1 MSRLTA
7 TLALAVAVL
16 LALTACGDGGPS
28 NSDRTGAGMAL
39 PGNEPL
45 LVVGDWGSGT
55 AAQEEVAAQMGD
67 YAQRH
72 AVGAIVT
79 TGDNFY
85 SDNVGDLM
93 EPFAW
98 ATDADT
104 PFLISWG
111 NHDLDSQRRI
121 ELIDETFEDPPR
133 WRTLDWGPLDI
144 VIVDSTQVDSEPQGR
159 FLVEALTESD
169 DPTIV
174 VSHHPPYSCGSHGGT
189 QSVLTNWVPHFDDDV
204 FLVLSGHEHNYQRF
218 ESDDVTYVVTGGGG
232 QSLTE
237 LADCSDDHPGR
248 VAGEAVHHFIAL
260 ELADSLNVT
269 AIDADGEVIDESSL
283 GLP

>member
-1 MSRLTA
+1 MTRLTG
-7 TLALAVAVL
+7 TLVLAIAL
-16 LALTACGDGGPS
+16 LALSACGGGAS
-28 NSDRTGAGMAL
+28 LGSDRTGAGMAL
-39 PGNEPL
+39 PGNEAL

-55 AAQEEVAAQMGD
+55 DAQIEVAAQMED
-67 YAQRH
+67 YAQTH
-72 AVGAIVT
+72 TVGAIVT

-98 ATDADT
+98 ATEGDI

-111 NHDLDSQRRI
+111 NHDVESRRRI
-121 ELIDETFEDPPR
+121 ESIDGSFGDPPR
-133 WRTLDWGPLDI
+133 WWSHDWGPLDI
-144 VIVDSTQVDSEPQGR
+144 VIVDSTQVDSEPQRR

-174 VSHHPPYSCGSHGGT
+174 VSHHPPYSCASHGDT
-189 QSVLTNWVPHFDDDV
+189 NNVLTDWVPHFDDDV

-218 ESDDVTYVVTGGGG
+218 EFDDVTYVVTGGGG

-237 LADCSDDHPGR
+237 LADCSDDHPAR
-248 VAGEAVHHFIAL
+248 IAGEAVHHFVAL
-260 ELADSLNVT
+260 ELTDSLDVT
-269 AIDADGEVIDESSL
+269 AIDADGGAIDEFSL